1 MEQRNN
7 YRSDTRSMA
16 NAAFVA
22 GTTSTYTTTA
32 STSSVIR
39 GLWGTALTAQTNT
52 ASPTLDANTGLA
64 FLPLAVNQA
73 TVLVWG
79 TTAAGAIQLV
89 QGTIVPTSP
98 GVTTTAGAFITY
110 PQFPVIPDDFC
121 PHAYSVIRTAPSA
134 AAWTPGTSAWAATGV
149 TTTFRNVSTLP
160 DRPQPN

>member
-1 MEQRNN
+1 MEQKFNFRA
-7 YRSDTRSMA
+7 DTRSMA

-39 GLWGTALTAQTNT
+39 GNWGTVLTAQTNT
-52 ASPTLDANTGLA
+52 ASPTTDANTGLA
-64 FLPLAVNQA
+64 FRALAVNQA

-79 TTAAGAIQLV
+79 TNAAGAIQLI
-89 QGTIVPTSP
+89 QGTIVPTAP
-98 GVTTTAGAFITY
+98 GVTTTAGAFINY

-134 AAWTPGTSAWAATGV
+134 SAWTPGTGAWAATGV

-160 DRPQPN
+160 DRPQAS